1 MEPRLEKF
9 KSMLMADER
18 FLEYSIEDTLEVIQA
33 FMEDDLARYVMD
45 KDPERENDLVV
56 ACIEA
61 AIDNV
66 GSARVNYYASF
77 K

>member
-1 MEPRLEKF
+1 MEPRLEKL
-9 KSMLMADER
+9 KSMLMADKR
-18 FLEYSIEDTLEVIQA
+18 FGEYSIEDILEVTQA

-45 KDPERENDLVV
+45 TDPDRENDLVV

-66 GSARVNYYASF
+66 GSARVSYYASF